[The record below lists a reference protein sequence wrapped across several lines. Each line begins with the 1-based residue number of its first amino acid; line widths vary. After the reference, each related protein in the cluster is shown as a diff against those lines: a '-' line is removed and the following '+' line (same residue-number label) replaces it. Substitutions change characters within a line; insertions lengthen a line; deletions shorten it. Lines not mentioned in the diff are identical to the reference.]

1 MRKKSKY
8 IPSSQKKK
16 AESKDRLEWCFC
28 SQPTDEIQSISYI
41 LLCKKILKQD
51 IEARDMGRCG
61 KMKCRQCQARRV
73 PNNVFPGVG
82 LAF

>member
-1 MRKKSKY
+1 
-8 IPSSQKKK
+8 
-16 AESKDRLEWCFC
+16 
-28 SQPTDEIQSISYI
+28 
-41 LLCKKILKQD
+41 
-51 IEARDMGRCG
+51 MGRCG